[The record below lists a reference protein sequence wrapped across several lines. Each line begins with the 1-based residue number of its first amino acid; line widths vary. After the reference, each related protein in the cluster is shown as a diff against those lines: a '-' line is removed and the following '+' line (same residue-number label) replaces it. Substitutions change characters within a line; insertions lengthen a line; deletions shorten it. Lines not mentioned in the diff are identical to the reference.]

1 MRPTLYKTHGG
12 VPLRRRTAFITAL
25 KHAVVHS
32 GLKNEP
38 GILQIIV
45 MDAKRM
51 AELNERH
58 LQHQGST
65 DVLTF
70 DLRNQDDIPQD
81 DDSQDDIV
89 TAEIYICPEVAIQ
102 YAHEH
107 QLDPSRE
114 LLLYAV
120 HGMLHL
126 VGYDDIEDND
136 RAQMRQA
143 EARVMK
149 KLEEDN
155 VSTTGFLD
163 EVQLL

>member
-1 MRPTLYKTHGG
+1 MRPVLYKSRGG
-12 VPLRRRTAFITAL
+12 LPLQKRNVFLTSL
-25 KHAVVHS
+25 KHAVVHA
-32 GLKNEP
+32 GLQDEP
-38 GILQIIV
+38 GILQIIIL
-45 MDAKRM
+45 DAKRM

-58 LQHQGST
+58 LQHHGST

-70 DLRNQDDIPQD
+70 DLRNQSLLPSEESLDDC
-81 DDSQDDIV
+81 V
-89 TAEIYICPEVAIQ
+89 TAEVYICPEVAVQ

-126 VGYDDIEDND
+126 AGYDDIDESD
-136 RAQMRQA
+136 RANMRQA

-155 VSTTGFLD
+155 ASTTGFLTAP
-163 EVQLL
+163 

>member
-1 MRPTLYKTHGG
+1 MRPVLYKSRGG
-12 VPLRRRTAFITAL
+12 LPLQKRNAFLTSL
-25 KHAVVHS
+25 KHAVV
-32 GLKNEP
+32 
-38 GILQIIV
+38 LQIIIL
-45 MDAKRM
+45 DAKRM

-58 LQHQGST
+58 LQHHGST

-70 DLRNQDDIPQD
+70 DLRNQSLLPLEESLDDC
-81 DDSQDDIV
+81 V
-89 TAEIYICPEVAIQ
+89 TAEVYICPEVAVQ

-126 VGYDDIEDND
+126 AGYDDIDESD
-136 RAQMRQA
+136 RANMRQA

-155 VSTTGFLD
+155 ASTTGFLTAP
-163 EVQLL
+163 

>member
-1 MRPTLYKTHGG
+1 
-12 VPLRRRTAFITAL
+12 
-25 KHAVVHS
+25 
-32 GLKNEP
+32 
-38 GILQIIV
+38 

-58 LQHQGST
+58 LQHHGST

-70 DLRNQDDIPQD
+70 DLRNQTDIPQED
-81 DDSQDDIV
+81 CLDDIV

-102 YAHEH
+102 YAREH

-126 VGYDDIEDND
+126 SGYDDIEEQD
-136 RAQMRQA
+136 RAKMRQA

-149 KLEEDN
+149 RLEEDN
-155 VSTTGFLD
+155 ISTTGFLSD
-163 EVQLL
+163 VQLL

>member
-1 MRPTLYKTHGG
+1 MRPVLYKSRGG
-12 VPLRRRTAFITAL
+12 LPLQKRNAFLPSL
-25 KHAVVHS
+25 KHAVVHA
-32 GLKNEP
+32 GLQDEP
-38 GILQIIV
+38 GILQIIIL
-45 MDAKRM
+45 DAKRM

-58 LQHQGST
+58 LQHHGST

-70 DLRNQDDIPQD
+70 DLRNQSPLPSEESLDDC
-81 DDSQDDIV
+81 V
-89 TAEIYICPEVAIQ
+89 TAEVYICPEVAVQ

-107 QLDPSRE
+107 QLDPSRK

-126 VGYDDIEDND
+126 AGYDDIDESD
-136 RAQMRQA
+136 RANMRQA

-155 VSTTGFLD
+155 ASTTGFLTAP
-163 EVQLL
+163 

>member
-1 MRPTLYKTHGG
+1 
-12 VPLRRRTAFITAL
+12 
-25 KHAVVHS
+25 
-32 GLKNEP
+32 
-38 GILQIIV
+38 
-45 MDAKRM
+45 M

-58 LQHQGST
+58 LQHHGST

-70 DLRNQDDIPQD
+70 DLRDNSPLPQD
-81 DDSQDDIV
+81 ESLDDCV
-89 TAEIYICPEVAIQ
+89 TAEVYICPEVAVQ
-102 YAHEH
+102 YATDH

-126 VGYDDIEDND
+126 AGYDDIDESD
-136 RAQMRQA
+136 RANMRQA

-155 VSTTGFLD
+155 ASTTGFLTAP
-163 EVQLL
+163 